1 MSEYGETP
9 IDEIQGDMRLLRDVV
24 RDVRDKSASDAK
36 RYIMDLR
43 EVFALEGHHV
53 ELLIAELGLIHA

>member
-43 EVFALEGHHV
+43 EVFALEGPHV